1 LRIGYSRMCRRILY
15 GEHLEDI
22 RTRIA
27 LQIPEV
33 RREAWGHP
41 DMASNPYKAVWTA
54 LSTLYDRAPSVT
66 LTSEGLVASAQELAD
81 RAAGAGLWSTMA
93 RAQRDTLALRELW
106 MRVSVVARPGVDDAY
121 DPVYEPVYPD
131 LTTAIAHA
139 DRPGVPHT
147 IYHARL
153 RDRPDGSQ
161 EWLWDE
167 VSIAD
172 PDAPTYRVLRRKGD
186 ELQDLSADYPDVGA
200 WPDVWRD
207 GQGRPVLPYVL
218 YHAARTPYLFD
229 PYQTKELVEG
239 TLNVGVLRTYVAHV
253 ARAAAWRQRY
263 GINVQP
269 VGAGNADE
277 NSDGKGRQRVITDPA
292 TIMLFQPME
301 ETANTTLGT
310 FDVPVMPTEL
320 WDYIEGY
327 ERKLIAEAGINPADQ
342 QAMAGDPRSG
352 YALSVS
358 RDSQR
363 EAQRRFEPQFRAGDQ
378 EVLRLT
384 AIMLNR
390 AENRSYPEFGYR
402 VTYQGVPQSAVER
415 AALRQHLIET
425 MAAGLMDPVSA
436 YQELHPG
443 ATDAEALQALQAI
456 QTIRNQI
463 AGVKPAPE
471 PTPAPP
477 PVAAPVPPDEVSDGS
492 EV

>member
-106 MRVSVVARPGVDDAY
+106 MRVSVVARPDVDDAY

-378 EVLRLT
+378 EVLAPDRDHAEPGGEPKLSRIRVPRDLSGRT
-384 AIMLNR
+384 AVGRRTGR
-390 AENRSYPEFGYR
+390 APSAPDRDHGRWAHGSG
-402 VTYQGVPQSAVER
+402 VGVPG
-415 AALRQHLIET
+415 AASRGDGRGGP
-425 MAAGLMDPVSA
+425 AGPAGDPDD
-436 YQELHPG
+436 QEP
-443 ATDAEALQALQAI
+443 D
-456 QTIRNQI
+456 RRRRRR
-463 AGVKPAPE
+463 
-471 PTPAPP
+471 PP
-477 PVAAPVPPDEVSDGS
+477 SRPRRRPLWPRLYPPR
-492 EV
+492 